1 MGLITLDKVEKLD
14 KKLDDIEKHLVRLD
28 VKIDTIS
35 KENNSIKSIE
45 ANIAKIKNL
54 ILEIKN

>member
-14 KKLDDIEKHLVRLD
+14 KKLDDIEKHLVRLE

-54 ILEIKN
+54 ILEIKK

>member
-14 KKLDDIEKHLVRLD
+14 KKLDDIEKHLVRLE